1 MIRIPSLAVSAAL
14 LAAGLAAVAAGAT
27 SAAPEGD
34 DAASSAEP
42 PLVHVITW
50 DDAVTPVTF
59 SAIHEALQEAGEA
72 GAAALVIRLDT
83 PGGLLDATRD
93 IVSDLLDAEIPVIVW
108 VAPSGARAASAGA
121 FLTMAAHV
129 AAMAP
134 GTNIGAAS
142 PVNMG
147 GGDIDSTM
155 AHKLFHDTAAFSR
168 TIAEKRGRNVEWAE
182 QAVRDAVSAT
192 ETEAVE
198 LGVVDFVAESLPEL
212 LEKATGRTVHLAD
225 GERTLALADAR
236 VVDRP
241 LSLRLKL
248 LSLLANPNI
257 AYILMML
264 GVYGLFFELQ
274 SPGSVFP
281 GVVGALCLILALYS
295 MQTIPM
301 NVAGILLIVTGALL
315 FILEA
320 KIQSF
325 GLLGIAGAAASIL
338 GALMVFDSPE
348 PALRAS
354 LGVVLPVTLV
364 TVLLFAI
371 AVGLTVRTMRTQV
384 TTGREGMIGQ
394 VGTVRRA
401 LEPRGTIDV
410 HGELWNAV
418 AEEPVAAGERVEVTA
433 VRGLELDV
441 RRKA

>member
-1 MIRIPSLAVSAAL
+1 VTRSIPLALAL
-14 LAAGLAAVAAGAT
+14 LAATAVAMIAAGAAGAPDT
-27 SAAPEGD
+27 DEAA
-34 DAASSAEP
+34 AT
-42 PLVHVITW
+42 PLVHVLTW
-50 DDAVTPVTF
+50 ADAVTPVTS
-59 SAIHEALQEAGEA
+59 SAIEEALKAA
-72 GAAALVIRLDT
+72 RADGADALVIRLNT

-108 VAPSGARAASAGA
+108 VAPSGSRAASAGA
-121 FLTMAAHV
+121 FLTMAGHL

-155 AHKLFHDTAAFSR
+155 AHKLFHDTAAFAR
-168 TIAEKRGRNVEWAE
+168 TIAEQRGRNVEWAE
-182 QAVRDAVSAT
+182 RAVREAVSAT

-198 LGVVDFVAESLPEL
+198 LGVVDFVAESMPEL
-212 LEKATGRTVHLAD
+212 LEKATGRTVTLPD
-225 GERTLALADAR
+225 GERVLELTDAR
-236 VVDRP
+236 VVERD
-241 LSLRLKL
+241 LSLRFRL

-295 MQTIPM
+295 MQTVPM
-301 NVAGILLIVTGALL
+301 NVAGILLIVTGAVL

-325 GLLGIAGAAASIL
+325 GLLSIAAIAASIL
-338 GALMVFDSPE
+338 GAMMVFDSPE

-354 LGVVLPVTLV
+354 LFVVLPVTLV
-364 TVLLFAI
+364 TILFFAI
-371 AVGLTVRTMRTQV
+371 AVGLSIRTMRSRV

-394 VGTVRRA
+394 IGVVRKA
-401 LEPRGTIDV
+401 LEPKGTIEV
-410 HGELWNAV
+410 HGELWNARADGPV
-418 AEEPVAAGERVEVTA
+418 AEGESVEVTA
-433 VRGLELDV
+433 MNGLLLDV
-441 RRKA
+441 RRKS

>member
-1 MIRIPSLAVSAAL
+1 MGNASARATLVL
-14 LAAGLAAVAAGAT
+14 LAAFAAAFAGMA
-27 SAAPEGD
+27 SGAPEEEG
-34 DAASSAEP
+34 ASP
-42 PLVHVITW
+42 GPLVHVITW
-50 DDAVTPVTF
+50 DDAVTPVTT
-59 SAIHEALQEAGEA
+59 SAIHEALDTARAGA
-72 GAAALVIRLDT
+72 AAALVIRLNT

-121 FLTMAAHV
+121 FLTMAGHV

-182 QAVRDAVSAT
+182 RAVREAVSAT
-192 ETEAVE
+192 ESEAVE
-198 LGVVDFVAESLPEL
+198 LGVVDFVAESLPDL
-212 LEKATGRTVHLAD
+212 LAKATGRTVTLPD
-225 GERTLALADAR
+225 GERVLDLENAR
-236 VVDRP
+236 VVERE
-241 LSLRLKL
+241 LSLRFKL

-274 SPGSVFP
+274 SPGSIFP
-281 GVVGALCLILALYS
+281 GVVGAVCLILALYS
-295 MQTIPM
+295 MQTVPM
-301 NVAGILLIVTGALL
+301 NVAGILLIVTGGIL

-325 GLLGIAGAAASIL
+325 GLLSIAAIAASIL
-338 GALMVFDSPE
+338 GAIMVFDSPE

-364 TVLLFAI
+364 TILFFGV
-371 AVGLTVRTMRTQV
+371 AVGLSIRTMRSQV

-394 VGTVRRA
+394 VGVVRKA
-401 LEPRGTIDV
+401 LEPRGTIEV

-418 AEEPVAAGERVEVTA
+418 ADGSVAEGESVEVTA
-433 VRGLELDV
+433 VNGLLLDV
-441 RRKA
+441 RKKS